1 LSSSK
6 AGSWERSSQ
15 GDGGRSRVLPLLLAI
30 VCVYTYGVVGYV
42 LFGFG
47 VVDAAY
53 MTGLALTTAGFNP
66 VGRLTL
72 AEKGFT
78 ISIAVLGV
86 SIFLVALAVV
96 TSAITERRLDT
107 GARRRRMQKRI
118 SALEEHFIVC
128 AYGRVGRSVAREFE
142 SEGVPFMVL
151 DAKAELE
158 ELMVSD
164 GVMYAIADPTKE
176 SVLREAGV
184 ERARGLVCAV
194 DSDADNVY
202 ITMTARAINPN
213 LYIVAR
219 ASDPDS
225 PERLYRAG
233 ADRVIS
239 PYVSSGRHMALLGL
253 RPRVVDYLDIAGLGE
268 KKVRLEE
275 ILIEDG
281 SPFVGATVAEVCGED
296 AIPLLIRRNVGH
308 LIPRPEG
315 PEELEAGDL
324 LVVVGEQRL
333 LRPVEG

>member
-1 LSSSK
+1 MRTQVENGWTSTPQGRLVRRIPIVL
-6 AGSWERSSQ
+6 AG
-15 GDGGRSRVLPLLLAI
+15 VA
-30 VCVYTYGVVGYV
+30 CVYAYGVMGYM

-47 VVDAAY
+47 AIDAAY
-53 MTGLALTTAGFNP
+53 MAGLALTRAGFQPVGELTAG
-66 VGRLTL
+66 
-72 AEKGFT
+72 EKAFT
-78 ISIAVLGV
+78 ISIAILAV
-86 SIFLVALAVV
+86 SIFLVALATV
-96 TSAITERRLDT
+96 TTTITERRLST
-107 GARRRRMQKRI
+107 GARRRRMQSRI
-118 SALEEHFIVC
+118 SALSGHFIVC
-128 AYGRVGRSVAREFE
+128 AYGRVGRAVARELE
-142 SEGVPFMVL
+142 SEGIPFVVL
-151 DAKAELE
+151 DTKSELE

-164 GVMYAIADPTKE
+164 GVLYAFADPTKE
-176 SVLREAGV
+176 SVLRAAGV
-184 ERARGLVCAV
+184 EQARGLICAV

-202 ITMTARAINPN
+202 ITMTARAINPT
-213 LYIVAR
+213 LFIVAR

-281 SPFVGATVAEVCGED
+281 SPFVGATVAEVCGD

-308 LIPRPEG
+308 LVPRPEG
-315 PEELEAGDL
+315 PEVLEAGDL
-324 LVVVGEQRL
+324 LVVVGEHRL

>member
-1 LSSSK
+1 MTQRTLSS
-6 AGSWERSSQ
+6 AGRAA
-15 GDGGRSRVLPLLLAI
+15 RSRILALFGVFAAI
-30 VCVYTYGVVGYV
+30 YAYGTVGY
-42 LFGFG
+42 LILGLG
-47 VVDAAY
+47 GLDAVA
-53 MTGLALTTAGFNP
+53 MTGLALLPTGLEP
-66 VGRLTL
+66 VRELSGGQKL
-72 AEKGFT
+72 FT
-78 ISIAVLGV
+78 VSISVLGV
-86 SIFLVALAVV
+86 AVFLVALALVA
-96 TSAITERRLDT
+96 SAITERRLDA

-118 SALEEHFIVC
+118 GGLSDHFIVC
-128 AYGRVGRSVAREFE
+128 AYGRVGRAVAREFE
-142 SEGVPFMVL
+142 SEGARFVVL
-151 DAKAELE
+151 DTKAELE
-158 ELMVSD
+158 DLMVSD
-164 GVMYAIADPTKE
+164 GVLYAIADPTKE
-176 SVLREAGV
+176 AVLREAGI

-202 ITMTARAINPN
+202 ITMTARAINPG

-281 SPFVGATVAEVCGED
+281 SPFVGATVAQVCGD

-324 LVVVGEQRL
+324 LVIVGEPRL